1 MFTDFHISALSWSEF
16 SDLGLTLA
24 QYIVVLCGTILMFVV
39 SMLGRKGSVREQ
51 ISKKP
56 YAVKFVIFTALLF
69 AVILLGSYGVGFDA
83 TQFIYNQF

>member
-1 MFTDFHISALSWSEF
+1 
-16 SDLGLTLA
+16 
-24 QYIVVLCGTILMFVV
+24 MFVV